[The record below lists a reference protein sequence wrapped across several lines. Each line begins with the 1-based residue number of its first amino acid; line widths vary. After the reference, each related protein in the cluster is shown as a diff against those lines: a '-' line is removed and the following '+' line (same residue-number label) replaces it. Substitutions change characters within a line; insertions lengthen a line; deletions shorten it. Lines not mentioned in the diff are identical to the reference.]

1 MDFDSEYVVEDYIKP
16 KKIRKPLIND
26 DSADLLGNFDDKKR
40 KEIEKNPNFN
50 LTNEEDPFA
59 SDSDFDEDSIDEDDE
74 KASDEEAND
83 EEANDEDADTKETNG
98 ENIDE
103 EQLPQSTSD
112 TETDAKLQKTTKI
125 KKKKKN
131 ESVEVD
137 ERPPDAGKVSGN
149 LSNQQITSLMKG
161 ASKQNRFVL
170 YVTNLNYD
178 TSKER
183 LSEFFQKV
191 GEVKSVRIPK
201 NRKTAFAFVEMD
213 DLNGFKVSILHALR
227 ML

>member
-1 MDFDSEYVVEDYIKP
+1 MDSDYVVEEYIRP
-16 KKIRKPLIND
+16 SKIRKPLVND

-40 KEIEKNPNFN
+40 KEIENNPNVN
-50 LTNEEDPFA
+50 LANEEDPIA
-59 SDSDFDEDSIDEDDE
+59 SDSDSDGNSVEDDDVE
-74 KASDEEAND
+74 VKDDDDEASSEA
-83 EEANDEDADTKETNG
+83 ADEDAITDSE
-98 ENIDE
+98 
-103 EQLPQSTSD
+103 LPQPSD
-112 TETDAKLQKTTKI
+112 DAENEVKSKANKVR
-125 KKKKKN
+125 KKKKK
-131 ESVEVD
+131 EPVAVD
-137 ERPPDAGKVSGN
+137 ESAASQASGS
-149 LSNQQITSLMKG
+149 LSSQQVTALLKG

-213 DLNGFKVSILHALR
+213 DIDGFKVTF
-227 ML
+227 

>member
-1 MDFDSEYVVEDYIKP
+1 MDVDSDYVVEEYIKP
-16 KKIRKPLIND
+16 TKIRKPLIND

-40 KEIEKNPNFN
+40 KEIEKNPNVN
-50 LTNEEDPFA
+50 LANEEDPFA
-59 SDSDFDEDSIDEDDE
+59 SDSDSDGSSNENDDDVHKDDDDEANSEAADGGVITQSSDAAEDDAKS
-74 KASDEEAND
+74 KAN
-83 EEANDEDADTKETNG
+83 KV
-98 ENIDE
+98 
-103 EQLPQSTSD
+103 
-112 TETDAKLQKTTKI
+112 
-125 KKKKKN
+125 KKKKKK
-131 ESVEVD
+131 EPVAVD
-137 ERPPDAGKVSGN
+137 ERSTGSGDAQGN
-149 LSNQQITSLMKG
+149 LSSQQVTALMKG

-213 DLNGFKVSILHALR
+213 DIDGFKVINNGFKVR
-227 ML
+227 

>member
-1 MDFDSEYVVEDYIKP
+1 MDMDSDYVVEEYIKP
-16 KKIRKPLIND
+16 SKIRKPLIND

-40 KEIEKNPNFN
+40 KEIEKNPNVS
-50 LTNEEDPFA
+50 LANEEDPFA
-59 SDSDFDEDSIDEDDE
+59 SDSESEENSNEDD
-74 KASDEEAND
+74 DEEASD
-83 EEANDEDADTKETNG
+83 DDGDADSKAA
-98 ENIDE
+98 DE
-103 EQLPQSTSD
+103 GAL
-112 TETDAKLQKTTKI
+112 TETGIPQPSDAAEVDVKSKADKV
-125 KKKKKN
+125 KKKKKKK
-131 ESVEVD
+131 EPVAVD
-137 ERPPDAGKVSGN
+137 ERQTGSCQASSN
-149 LSNQQITSLMKG
+149 LSSQQVTALMKG

-213 DLNGFKVSILHALR
+213 DIDGFKVTF
-227 ML
+227 